1 MKKKIL
7 TSRIPTYLGVYN
19 SLYTDIV
26 NGVYVADEFLP
37 SETSLAETY
46 GVSRNTLRQALAILN
61 EDGLISKSQ
70 GKGTLVHSVDEFLPS
85 SKFENPLLEQCKKKI
100 DQIDVD
106 YNFGSPT
113 DIAMERLQLTRSD
126 LVLAGTSVYR
136 SEKETMGY
144 SFIQIPTA
152 LLPALE
158 IDISREEN
166 IEKLLN
172 KTIFNQSKKVV
183 LSIKVVYANEMEAM
197 FLEIPEEEVLLHME
211 VILLDGVKA
220 PIARCKFYFKPNY
233 YTLKYASEVNP

>member
-7 TSRIPTYLGVYN
+7 SSRIPVYLGVYN
-19 SLYTDIV
+19 SLYSDIV
-26 NGVYVADEFLP
+26 NGVYAAEEFLP
-37 SETSLAETY
+37 SEPNLAETY

-70 GKGTLVHSVDEFLPS
+70 GKGTLVHSVDHSLPPD
-85 SKFENPLLEQCKKKI
+85 KFMNPLLEQCKRKI

-144 SFIQIPTA
+144 SFIQIPTS
-152 LLPALE
+152 LLPE
-158 IDISREEN
+158 FEVDISKEEN
-166 IEKLLN
+166 IEELLN
-172 KTIFNQSKKVV
+172 ATIFRESVGV
-183 LSIKVVYANEMEAM
+183 SASIKVVHANEMESM
-197 FLEIPEEEVLLHME
+197 FLEIPEEEILLHME
-211 VILLDGVKA
+211 TILLNGDKK
-220 PIARCKFYFKPNY
+220 PMARCKFYFKPQY
-233 YTLKYASEVNP
+233 YTLKYISGVN